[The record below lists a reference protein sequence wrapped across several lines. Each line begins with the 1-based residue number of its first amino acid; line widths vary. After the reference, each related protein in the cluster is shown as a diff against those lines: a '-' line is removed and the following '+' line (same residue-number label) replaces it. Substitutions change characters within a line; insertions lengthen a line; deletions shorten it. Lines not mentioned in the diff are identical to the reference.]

1 MKEDIRVDRRIL
13 KTKKAIRNAFAELLS
28 EKELN
33 SITVTDITNKA
44 DINRKT
50 FYNYY
55 KGIYQIIDEIENELI
70 SIFDEAINDIDVRV
84 AMQNP
89 QPIFEKLTAIIN
101 SDIEFYGYLMK
112 GCGNISLITKISELL
127 KGKVRIAFNEQIS
140 IPESKLN
147 LIVNFSIN
155 GMISAYQEWFNSDKN
170 YPLDKFSN
178 DVGTIIFK
186 GINGLVE
193 K

>member
-1 MKEDIRVDRRIL
+1 MKDTLRIDRRVL

-28 EKELN
+28 EKDFN
-33 SITVTDITNKA
+33 AITVKDITNKA

-55 KGIYQIIDEIENELI
+55 SGVYQVIDEIENELI
-70 SIFDEAINDIDVRV
+70 GIFDSAVNDIDFHE
-84 AMQNP
+84 AMKNP

-112 GCGNISLITKISELL
+112 MDGNVSLVSKISDLL
-127 KGKVRIAFNEQIS
+127 KIKVKDAFGKQVSVSEQ
-140 IPESKLN
+140 KLE
-147 LIVNFSIN
+147 LIVNYTIK
-155 GMISAYQEWFNSDKN
+155 GMISAYQEWFNSDRK

-178 DVGTIIFK
+178 DVGTIAFN
-186 GINGLVE
+186 GINGLF
-193 K
+193 